1 MGGIA
6 LECLDE
12 CSIGI
17 KGIMMLQAVL
27 ANVDIHPTYG
37 TQLKQVPLNEFGVW
51 ATHHSRCLESCVE
64 DSTVCGH

>member
-1 MGGIA
+1 
-6 LECLDE
+6 
-12 CSIGI
+12 
-17 KGIMMLQAVL
+17 MLQAVL